1 MPKQPYNVTLSLLK
15 GKYEKMFHIGK
26 KAGVRRNEKVP
37 MNKKLIGRRD
47 FMRSTLAGFGGLFF
61 LPLIRSR
68 REMKV
73 VETKGKEKKFI
84 YRTLG
89 KTGIKLPVI
98 GMGML
103 QPGNPA
109 LIRAALDAGIN
120 HFDTTAAPGIQTNN
134 LKMFG
139 EVARGRTRE
148 SFVIGI
154 KVHPPED
161 PVAHLYKEGATTEA
175 FLEKFNYYLKLL
187 DMEYVDV
194 LYHHGVARRES
205 AFYEP
210 IMKAMEKAKKDGKTR
225 FLGIST
231 HMNMPEVIQ
240 AAIDSNFYEVVIAAY
255 NFRQKNQLE
264 VKEAIARASR
274 AGLGCIGIKAIRGGV
289 EEKEPPSST
298 NAVAALKWVLQDSN
312 ISATIPGFSTFEQMN
327 LDLSVM
333 EDLSFTD
340 SEKEYIQ
347 KQAFIPGLYC
357 QGCGECVKRCIAKLP
372 IPDLMRAYMY
382 CYGYR
387 NFPLAQETI
396 LELGLP
402 RHVCEDWR
410 QCPVKCT
417 NGWNV
422 SEKIRE
428 VARLR
433 DVPFSV

>member
-1 MPKQPYNVTLSLLK
+1 M
-15 GKYEKMFHIGK
+15 GK
-26 KAGVRRNEKVP
+26 KLVNRRTFIKSTAAGV
-37 MNKKLIGRRD
+37 G
-47 FMRSTLAGFGGLFF
+47 GFFF
-61 LPLIRSR
+61 LASNVRG
-68 REMKV
+68 E
-73 VETKGKEKKFI
+73 EKKQSNRKFI

-89 KTGIKLPVI
+89 KTGIKVPVI

-109 LIRAALDAGIN
+109 LVRAAFDAGIN
-120 HFDTTAAPGIQTNN
+120 HFDTTAAPAIQVNN

-139 EVARGRTRE
+139 EVSKGRKRE
-148 SFVIGI
+148 SFIIGI
-154 KVHPPED
+154 KVHSPED
-161 PVAHLYKEGATTEA
+161 PVTHLYKEGATTEA
-175 FLEKFNYYLKLL
+175 FLEKFNFYLKCL
-187 DMEYVDV
+187 DMEYVDI

-210 IMKAMEKAKKDGKTR
+210 IIKALEKAKKDGKTR

-255 NFRQKNQLE
+255 NFRQKHHLQ

-274 AGLGCIGIKAIRGGV
+274 AGLGCIGIKAIRGSL
-289 EEKEPPSST
+289 EEIEPPSST

-312 ISATIPGFSTFEQMN
+312 VSAAIPGFSTFEQMN

-340 SEKEYIQ
+340 SEKDYIQ
-347 KQAFIPGLYC
+347 KQASIPGLYC
-357 QGCGECVKRCIAKLP
+357 QGCGQCEKQCFARLP

-382 CYGYR
+382 AYGYR
-387 NFPLAQETI
+387 NLTLAQETI
-396 LELGLP
+396 LSLNLP
-402 RHVCEDWR
+402 RGVCEDCG
-410 QCPVKCT
+410 QCPVKCL

-422 SEKIRE
+422 AGKIRD

-433 DVPFSV
+433 DVPSEFIV

>member
-1 MPKQPYNVTLSLLK
+1 M
-15 GKYEKMFHIGK
+15 GKRLM
-26 KAGVRRNEKVP
+26 
-37 MNKKLIGRRD
+37 GRRD
-47 FMRSTLAGFGGLFF
+47 FMKSSMAGLGSFVYL
-61 LPLIRSR
+61 SAN
-68 REMKV
+68 
-73 VETKGKEKKFI
+73 EKKPETGRGERKVI

-89 KTGIKLPVI
+89 KSGIKIPVI
-98 GMGML
+98 GMGMI
-103 QPGNPA
+103 QASNPA
-109 LIRAALDAGIN
+109 LVRAALDAGIT
-120 HFDTTAAPGIQTNN
+120 HFDSTGMPAVQESN
-134 LKMFG
+134 LKMFA
-139 EVARGRTRE
+139 EVTRGRPRE
-148 SFVIGI
+148 SFVIGV
-154 KVHPPED
+154 KVPFPTD
-161 PVAHLYKEGATTEA
+161 PATGLYKEEVTTEA
-175 FLEKFNYYLKLL
+175 FLKKFDFSLKCLN
-187 DMEYVDV
+187 MEYVDV
-194 LYHHGVARRES
+194 VYHYAVPRKET

-312 ISATIPGFSTFEQMN
+312 VSATIPGFSTFEQMN

-357 QGCGECVKRCIAKLP
+357 QGCGKCVKRCIAKLP
-372 IPDLMRAYMY
+372 IPDLMRVYMY

-387 NFPLAQETI
+387 NLPLAQETI

-402 RHVCEDWR
+402 RHVCEDYG

-428 VARLR
+428 VSRLR
-433 DVPFSV
+433 DVPSGVPKNQTT